1 MLNVIL
7 LGIRFVILV
16 LAGHKEIAL
25 ENAALRQQL
34 AVFKRDINRPRLR
47 RRDRIF
53 WMGLR
58 AIWKDWKSALMIV
71 RPETVIS
78 WQRKRFNRYWW
89 RLSQPKGPG
98 RPRLSAEIRNLI
110 TTMAAANPLWGAP
123 RIHGELLK
131 LGVEISERTV
141 SRLIPKQNKEPSQ
154 TWKTFL
160 TNHVGQLVSI
170 DFFTVPTLQL
180 RVLFVLVVLA
190 HERRRVLHFNVTE
203 HPNAEWTA
211 QQIIGAFPEDAAPRY
226 LIRDRDGIYGSHFR
240 NRVQG
245 MRIQEVLAPQSIRRT
260 ARWKHPS
267 RMPQSSDRA
276 RPATSEMDIEKIL
289 RQLSLMLSDLSRS
302 RLSSAW
308 PRAIKGQMFPSFFTQ
323 K

>member
-25 ENAALRQQL
+25 ENAGLRQQL

-110 TTMAAANPLWGAP
+110 TTMAAANLTYSIFEGV
-123 RIHGELLK
+123 R
-131 LGVEISERTV
+131 LGCY
-141 SRLIPKQNKEPSQ
+141 
-154 TWKTFL
+154 
-160 TNHVGQLVSI
+160 I
-170 DFFTVPTLQL
+170 DFSITVTLEGPMAARPRRCQWPSTML
-180 RVLFVLVVLA
+180 AAAPAKRAHPFDKSRNVVRA
-190 HERRRVLHFNVTE
+190 
-203 HPNAEWTA
+203 TA
-211 QQIIGAFPEDAAPRY
+211 QI
-226 LIRDRDGIYGSHFR
+226 
-240 NRVQG
+240 
-245 MRIQEVLAPQSIRRT
+245 T
-260 ARWKHPS
+260 ANV
-267 RMPQSSDRA
+267 
-276 RPATSEMDIEKIL
+276 
-289 RQLSLMLSDLSRS
+289 
-302 RLSSAW
+302 
-308 PRAIKGQMFPSFFTQ
+308 FFDMA
-323 K
+323 

>member
-58 AIWKDWKSALMIV
+58 AIWKDWKSGLMIV

-78 WQRKRFNRYWW
+78 WQRKQFNRYWW

-211 QQIIGAFPEDAAPRY
+211 QQIIEAFPEDAAPRY

-240 NRVQG
+240 NRVLG
-245 MRIQEVLAPQSIRRT
+245 MGIQEVVT
-260 ARWKHPS
+260 AAKSPWQKAYVS
-267 RMPQSSDRA
+267 YC
-276 RPATSEMDIEKIL
+276 TSL
-289 RQLSLMLSDLSRS
+289 V
-302 RLSSAW
+302 
-308 PRAIKGQMFPSFFTQ
+308 AIVVSSFFC